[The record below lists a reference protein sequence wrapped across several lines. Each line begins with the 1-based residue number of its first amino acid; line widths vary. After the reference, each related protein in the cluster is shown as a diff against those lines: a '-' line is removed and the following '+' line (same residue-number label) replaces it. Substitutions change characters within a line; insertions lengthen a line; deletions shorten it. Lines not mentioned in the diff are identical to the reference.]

1 MSVMYVYIIYIWT
14 LSNTIRQSYKST
26 VKIQVLCI
34 SKKGRTMLERSWF
47 EKTCFTQPSDV
58 FFLSDLDYLPDLP
71 VASLGR
77 SSVLHQ

>member
-1 MSVMYVYIIYIWT
+1 MYVYIIYIWT
-14 LSNTIRQSYKST
+14 LSDTIRHFYKST
-26 VKIQVLCI
+26 VKIQLLCI
-34 SKKGRTMLERSWF
+34 SKKEGRTILERSWF

-58 FFLSDLDYLPDLP
+58 FFLSDLDYLPDSP